1 MSAGLAALQRAF
13 LAELRA
19 EASHGAGP
27 GGIEAALRDGGV
39 PRTRGL
45 GIYRHAYAARLREAL
60 ESDHAVL
67 GTYLGDD
74 AWALL
79 CAGYLA
85 AHPSRVRS
93 LRRFGDALPA
103 HLAQAAPF
111 CAMPQVAEIAM
122 LERLLLDCFDAAD
135 APVADWPSLMARP
148 AADWPM
154 LRPTF
159 HPSLRHVA
167 CEWNAVEIWSALKA
181 GDTPPDAVRVASD
194 WLLYRDA
201 GRVTRFRSMAPDEV
215 LLLGHF
221 RDGGEFAGGCHA
233 LLTLYTPEAV
243 PSEALRLLRQWCDD
257 GVVAGWDSAYQS

>member
-1 MSAGLAALQRAF
+1 MSAQLAALQRAF
-13 LAELRA
+13 LAGLRA
-19 EASHGAGP
+19 GEAAGP
-27 GGIEAALRDGGV
+27 GTGGIEAALHDGGI
-39 PRTRGL
+39 PRARGL

-60 ESDHAVL
+60 ENDHAVL

-79 CAGYLA
+79 CAGYID

-103 HLAQAAPF
+103 HLARVAPF
-111 CAMPQVAEIAM
+111 AAMPQVAEIAM

-181 GDTPPDAVRVASD
+181 GNTPPDAMRVASD

-201 GRVTRFRSMAPDEV
+201 DRVTRFRSMAPDEV
-215 LLLGHF
+215 LLLAHF
-221 RDGGEFAGGCHA
+221 RDGGDFAGGCHA
-233 LLTLYTPEAV
+233 LLTLHAPDAV
-243 PSEALRLLRQWCDD
+243 PMEALRLLRQWCEE
-257 GVVAGWDSAYQS
+257 GVVARWDSAYQS